1 MPLPKP
7 DEAVP
12 AGALTH
18 LTGDGADK
26 VAATLGKIGWQSH
39 WPHSGPKADQRD
51 YFEYSLPARLDLS
64 ACNPALVLDLPA
76 AADAGTVK
84 AAAAAFGEARL
95 PVRPPSSSARPARAA
110 ATAAPTTARALRM
123 TATRCGSARYA
134 FAPLSRGAGHR
145 NRSPSTAEAP
155 ARTRRR

>member
-1 MPLPKP
+1 MPLPKSN
-7 DEAVP
+7 EAVP

-76 AADAGTVK
+76 AADAGAVK
-84 AAAAAFGEARL
+84 AAAAAFGE
-95 PVRPPSSSARPARAA
+95 VRPAAHPPSHAAQPTSAA
-110 ATAAPTTARALRM
+110 AAAAPTAARALCVF
-123 TATRCGSARYA
+123 ATRGGAARYEA
-134 FAPLSRGAGHR
+134 APLSRAAGRR
-145 NRSPSTAEAP
+145 NRSSPAAEAP
-155 ARTRRR
+155 AGARRR